1 MACRSISNRSIDDL
15 VPGMRVLDCI
25 SMEIVPSILGTIGY
39 AILSY
44 VWGDQHPGVA
54 ECQDILVSLPNVVD
68 DAILLARRLGMRCL

>member
-1 MACRSISNRSIDDL
+1 
-15 VPGMRVLDCI
+15 
-25 SMEIVPSILGTIGY
+25 MEIVPSILGTIGY

-68 DAILLARRLGMRCL
+68 DAI